1 MCEKEEFIKNFDL
14 SVKEFEEKHG
24 ELAKIAL
31 EETSDID
38 LHKLLKKGDF
48 KLPKDVL
55 KELKELE
62 TADLYDLKKEKW
74 KS

>member
-14 SVKEFEEKHG
+14 SVKEFEEKYG
-24 ELAKIAL
+24 DLAKIAL

-48 KLPKDVL
+48 HLPKEVL
-55 KELKELE
+55 EELKELE
-62 TADLYDLKKEKW
+62 VADLTDLKKEKW
-74 KS
+74 NN